1 MALQAT
7 GEITKCNS
15 TLTFSKCLYIY
26 LGIPR
31 GGNSLE
37 RFSSF
42 CVLDN
47 DILLF
52 SLLIHLFLEFSGV
65 LFSER
70 FSFDLLLAEGIS
82 DMQWSSGISF
92 LRLVKEHS
100 KLKFIQPRARRLT
113 TTNKELK

>member
-1 MALQAT
+1 MLDNFSCSFRVPQQNGLASYR
-7 GEITKCNS
+7 KCNS
-15 TLTFSKCLYIY
+15 TLTFNECLYIY
-26 LGIPR
+26 LDIPS

-42 CVLDN
+42 CVLDI

-52 SLLIHLFLEFSGV
+52 SVLIHLFLEFSGV

-70 FSFDLLLAEGIS
+70 FSFELLLAEGRR

-92 LRLVKEHS
+92 LRLVKEQS
-100 KLKFIQPRARRLT
+100 KLKFL
-113 TTNKELK
+113 

>member
-1 MALQAT
+1 MALEVT

-15 TLTFSKCLYIY
+15 TQTFSECLHIY

-42 CVLDN
+42 CVLDI
-47 DILLF
+47 DILLL

-65 LFSER
+65 LFSET
-70 FSFDLLLAEGIS
+70 FSFELLFAEGSS
-82 DMQWSSGISF
+82 DTQWSSGISF
-92 LRLVKEHS
+92 LRLVKERK
-100 KLKFIQPRARRLT
+100 KLK
-113 TTNKELK
+113 LKLNSFNRVHAG